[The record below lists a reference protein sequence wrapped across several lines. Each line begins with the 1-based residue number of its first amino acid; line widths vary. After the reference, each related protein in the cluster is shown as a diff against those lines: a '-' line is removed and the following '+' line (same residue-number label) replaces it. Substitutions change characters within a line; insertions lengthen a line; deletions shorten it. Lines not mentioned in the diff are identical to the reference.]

1 MITQIS
7 GRLIEKTPTY
17 VVIECNGIGYMI
29 NISLQTFSLIN
40 DEACKLY
47 THLSVKED
55 SHTLYGFFNQNERH
69 LFRNLIS
76 VSGVGPSTA
85 QVILSTYNA
94 DEIIS
99 FISSADV
106 AAIQHVKG
114 IGAKTAQRIIID
126 LKDKVAKGLPTSDI
140 LFQKDN
146 TIKQES
152 LSALLALGF
161 AKKGAEQKIEKVLK
175 ENPDITSVEDLV
187 KMALSQM

>member
-85 QVILSTYNA
+85 QVILSTYSA
-94 DEIIS
+94 EEIIS
-99 FISSADV
+99 FITSADV

>member
-1 MITQIS
+1 MVLDTWFTYHYKPILL
-7 GRLIEKTPTY
+7 LIQNCVNY
-17 VVIECNGIGYMI
+17 
-29 NISLQTFSLIN
+29 LLIYQL
-40 DEACKLY
+40 KKIR
-47 THLSVKED
+47 TH
-55 SHTLYGFFNQNERH
+55 LYGFFDQNERH

-85 QVILSTYNA
+85 QIILSTYNT

-99 FISSADV
+99 YITSADV

-126 LKDKVAKGLPTSDI
+126 LKDKVSKGMPTSDI

-161 AKKGAEQKIEKVLK
+161 AKKGAEQKIDKVLK
-175 ENPDITSVEDLV
+175 ENPEITSVEDLV